1 MSAIGANDEPTKR
14 ELQVEEWKECRAT
27 IGRFDTLLVDLRKY
41 GFTLITGL
49 LTASSFWFYSGSQ
62 KQEGVPTSTEAGVTL
77 VLTVLVVA
85 LFVVDRTY
93 EVLLHAAV
101 ERGMLLEDTLELGIT
116 KVLSAVAKKAGAD
129 TWASATYTLFIVA
142 AQIPWV
148 LSWLGF
154 STLILRVA
162 LLFGVLGL
170 VWFVVWYHLHSK
182 GADIPAPITPGLSSE
197 RRENLTK

>member
-1 MSAIGANDEPTKR
+1 MTTTGANNEPTKR

-49 LTASSFWFYSGSQ
+49 LTASSFWFYSSPP
-62 KQEGVPTSTEAGVTL
+62 KQEGVPTSTEAGVAL

-85 LFVVDRTY
+85 LFVVDRSY

-101 ERGMLLEDTLELGIT
+101 KRSMILEDTLELGVT
-116 KVLSAVAKKAGAD
+116 KMLSDVSQKAGAD
-129 TWASATYTLFIVA
+129 TWASATYTLFIAA

-148 LSWLGF
+148 LSWVGL
-154 STLILRVA
+154 STLMLRVV
-162 LLFGVLGL
+162 LLFGVLWL
-170 VWFVVWYHLHSK
+170 VGFVVWYHLHSTVDK
-182 GADIPAPITPGLSSE
+182 
-197 RRENLTK
+197 R